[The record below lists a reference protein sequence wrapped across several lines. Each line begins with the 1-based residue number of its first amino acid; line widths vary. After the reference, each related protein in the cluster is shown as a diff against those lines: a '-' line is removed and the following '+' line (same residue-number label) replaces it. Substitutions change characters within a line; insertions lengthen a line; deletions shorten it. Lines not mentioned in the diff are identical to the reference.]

1 MKKLLVIL
9 SIATLGFMNACTE
22 KLDTTITPQPSTTVD
37 MATEARISSS
47 IQTNYPSATNI
58 IIVVIEDKK
67 MYGADFTVNG
77 IPHECCC
84 SSSGQILSVYKSADN
99 VTLSDAIKAYLEANY
114 KGYKL
119 TKVAVGKDAVNKAS
133 TKVIIELNDQRITL
147 VFDDKNVIIATFI
160 EPKNNTGG
168 DKNKVFVTILADLPV
183 NIQSQLTGYEFIG
196 AVVKINADNSK
207 NIYFVTAKKDGIFY
221 EFTYDSEGKLVKT
234 ESFDLS
240 KKPENKEVKEND
252 LPMVIQGYIKI
263 NYKDWK
269 YEKAAILMKDKSIDS
284 YSIILS
290 KDKKIIVLTF
300 DKDGKFTKATET
312 TVIQLP
318 KIETKVLIFND
329 IPQVIKDYLTK
340 TYTGWIFV
348 NGNIT
353 LKDSVA
359 EAFYLNI
366 LVGTNKYQIIFDKEG
381 KFLLAKRG

>member
-1 MKKLLVIL
+1 MKKLLIIL
-9 SIATLGFMNACTE
+9 SIATFGFMNACTE

-99 VTLSDAIKAYLEANY
+99 VALSDAIKAYLEANY

-269 YEKAAILMKDKSIDS
+269 FEKAAILMKDKSIDS

>member
-1 MKKLLVIL
+1 MKKFLLIL
-9 SIATLGFMNACTE
+9 SIATVGFLNACTE
-22 KLDTTITPQPSTTVD
+22 KLDTTITPQTSTIVD
-37 MATEARISSS
+37 NTTAARISSS

-67 MYGADFTVNG
+67 TYSVDFTVNG
-77 IPHECCC
+77 IPHESCC